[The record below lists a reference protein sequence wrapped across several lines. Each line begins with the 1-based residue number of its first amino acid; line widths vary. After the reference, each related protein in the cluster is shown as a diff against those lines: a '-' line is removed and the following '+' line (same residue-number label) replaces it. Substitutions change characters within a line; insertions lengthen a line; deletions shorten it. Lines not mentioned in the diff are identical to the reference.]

1 MLLVLSGLPGTGKTT
16 LSRPLAARLGAALV
30 RVDAI
35 ETALLR
41 TGTTTPEGLGP
52 AGYVVA
58 HEVAAAC
65 LAVGTPVVVDAVN
78 PAPQARAG
86 WVGLAERAG
95 VRLVVVEV
103 HLPDEAEHR
112 RRVEARRPD
121 LEGQRVPTW
130 DEVAARDYVLWD
142 EARDGRR
149 LRVDGTDADAAVDAV
164 LAHVAPST

>member
-1 MLLVLSGLPGTGKTT
+1 MLLVLSGPPGTGKTT

-35 ETALLR
+35 ETALVR
-41 TGTTTPEGLGP
+41 SGTTTVERLGP
-52 AGYVVA
+52 AGYVVG
-58 HEVAAAC
+58 HEVAASC

-78 PAPQARAG
+78 PVPEARAG
-86 WVGLAERAG
+86 WADLAARAR
-95 VRLVVVEV
+95 VRLVLVEV
-103 HLPDEAEHR
+103 HLPDAAEHR
-112 RRVEARRPD
+112 RRVEGRRPD

-130 DEVAARDYVLWD
+130 DEVQAHRYVPWD